1 VWKLIKVVVVNG
13 INEMR
18 DGRVAMIVSFSST
31 DERARMKL
39 RRIKRRGI
47 NEIKLKHHSFF

>member
-1 VWKLIKVVVVNG
+1 MTQWKLIKVVVING

-18 DGRVAMIVSFSST
+18 DGKDAMIVSFSCT

-39 RRIKRRGI
+39 RKIKEEKR
-47 NEIKLKHHSFF
+47 NQ